1 MTFTQEAINP
11 HSSSC
16 GPQYPKSCSVEETT
30 PSVRNEGPVEAAA
43 FGSVSLGALGLKPDE
58 APEVPTRGR
67 SRQIV
72 TGVLNQGCQFQHHR
86 TPTTDCDFCS
96 LPV

>member
-1 MTFTQEAINP
+1 MTFTQEAISP
-11 HSSSC
+11 HCTQQHQVSAES
-16 GPQYPKSCSVEETT
+16 
-30 PSVRNEGPVEAAA
+30 RNEGPVEAAA
-43 FGSVSLGALGLKPDE
+43 FGSVSLRVLGLKPDG

-72 TGVLNQGCQFQHHR
+72 TGVLNQGRQFQHHR